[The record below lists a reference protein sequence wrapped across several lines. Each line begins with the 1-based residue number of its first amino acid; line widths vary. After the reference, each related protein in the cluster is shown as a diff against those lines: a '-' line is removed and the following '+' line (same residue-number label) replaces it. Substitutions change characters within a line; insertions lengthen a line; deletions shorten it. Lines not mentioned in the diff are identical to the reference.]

1 MCFQV
6 DELAR
11 DMELVSQAPLGEY
24 SKHAAMIALFPL
36 KFFDQIFVIFSDSTL
51 VKLNMELDLLGVQR
65 LLPETDT
72 RTVRA
77 AKLSPI
83 EECLA
88 VILDNGRVATFSKSF
103 HKEGEEW
110 LEEAAVDVVA
120 ANVAW
125 RGDSKC
131 FSINYSTSA
140 GRKAVTFSFSLEKI
154 QSKSLYR
161 PDYELVTNVFE
172 KPDPT
177 LRELNVWA
185 ANGSAVYGVVTAPA
199 SPHADDH
206 LLCWEANGLTYKTF
220 AIPEELKTP
229 KAICQIAFNPTSE
242 VMVVVSQSPQPA
254 LYLFLRSNADWYP
267 KTKTDLPFANPS
279 VLSFERELVVATD
292 GALLFLDYAL
302 TNDLFDYSVDG

>member
-1 MCFQV
+1 MCFQLDDLGSEV
-6 DELAR
+6 Q
-11 DMELVSQAPLGEY
+11 LVGQMSLREY
-24 SKHAAMIALFPL
+24 RKHAGIVTIFPL
-36 KFFDQIFVIFSDSTL
+36 KFFDQIFVLFSDSVL
-51 VKLNMELDLLGVQR
+51 VKLTMDLEFLGVQR
-65 LLPETDT
+65 LLHEGDN
-72 RTVRA
+72 RLVRA

-83 EECLA
+83 EESLA
-88 VILDNGRVATFSKSF
+88 VVFDNGRVANFSKSF

-110 LEEAAVDVVA
+110 LEGAAVEVVTA
-120 ANVAW
+120 SVAW

-131 FSINYSTSA
+131 FSINYSTGS
-140 GRKAVTFSFSLEKI
+140 GTKAVTFSFSLEKI

-185 ANGSAVYGVVTAPA
+185 SNGSAVYGVATAPT

-220 AIPEELKTP
+220 TIPEELKTP
-229 KAICQIAFNPTSE
+229 KAISQIVFNPTSE
-242 VMVVVSQSPQPA
+242 VMVVVSQSPHPA

-267 KTKTDLPFANPS
+267 KTKTDLPFANPC
-279 VLSFERELVVATD
+279 VLSFDRELIVSTD
-292 GALLFLDYAL
+292 GALLVLDYAL
-302 TNDLFDYSVDG
+302 SNDLFDYTIDG